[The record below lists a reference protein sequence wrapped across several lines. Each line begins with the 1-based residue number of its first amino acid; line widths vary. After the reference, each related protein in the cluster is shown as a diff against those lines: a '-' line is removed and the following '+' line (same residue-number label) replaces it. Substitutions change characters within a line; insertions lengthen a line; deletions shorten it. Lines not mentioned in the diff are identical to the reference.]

1 MKNILGDWD
10 FIKKCWPTW
19 LADSEDGSIEITSNA
34 QKYLI
39 GSRWV
44 MQILSINIYL
54 HRVSSQS
61 LQSFHLTV
69 GLEFECRFVVF

>member
-1 MKNILGDWD
+1 
-10 FIKKCWPTW
+10 
-19 LADSEDGSIEITSNA
+19 
-34 QKYLI
+34 
-39 GSRWV
+39 

-61 LQSFHLTV
+61 LQSFHVTV